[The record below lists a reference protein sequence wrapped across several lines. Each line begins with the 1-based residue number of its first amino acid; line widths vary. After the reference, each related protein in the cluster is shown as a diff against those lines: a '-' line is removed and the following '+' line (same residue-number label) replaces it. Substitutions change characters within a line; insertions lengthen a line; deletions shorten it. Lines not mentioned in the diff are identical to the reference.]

1 MPRLQPLRVGIL
13 IKVFE
18 ADGWVRS
25 RPQGSHLS
33 MTEPGHKRP
42 VVILTSRKEAEV
54 WLIRTN
60 LRTARMSRDRYF
72 ELLEQVR

>member
-1 MPRLQPLRVGIL
+1 MPRLQPLRVEIL

-25 RPQGSHLS
+25 RQKGSHLS
-33 MTEPGHKRP
+33 MTKTGHKRP
-42 VVILTSRKEAEV
+42 VVIITSKKEAEV

-60 LRTARMSRDRYF
+60 LRTARMSRDRYS
-72 ELLEQVR
+72 EPLAQVR